1 MESRMSEDAEE
12 ITQLTVKQAGQR
24 GGSRTLERHG
34 REHFQ
39 AIGRKGGK
47 RTAKLY
53 RELLSD
59 FGKRGGRPRR
69 PALDEYMGE
78 GAGKKK
84 EALRSVRPAP
94 PPPTIVQDEG

>member
-1 MESRMSEDAEE
+1 METRMTENSEE

-34 REHFQ
+34 REFFQ
-39 AIGRKGGK
+39 AIGKKGGK

-69 PALDEYMGE
+69 PTLDEYMGE
-78 GAGKKK
+78 EAGK
-84 EALRSVRPAP
+84 
-94 PPPTIVQDEG
+94 